1 MGFPIG
7 MGPPGG
13 FGGNVGQN
21 TGLPFAGIPPE
32 YEKHIEALVAD
43 EEEIPIPD
51 VDFDQVDPNE
61 KPFTL
66 RRFLSPHRFRFALAM
81 VLIGL
86 DTALLQIGPWLLQV
100 GIDRG
105 IYAGSL
111 NTLQLVVGIY
121 FAAIAAH
128 FAVAKL
134 RIRYT
139 GRLGQDLMKG
149 LRVKLFTHL
158 QRLSLDFYTR
168 EKAGRI
174 MSRMT
179 SDLPA
184 MEQLIQEGIV
194 SLFAQAMTLIVV
206 SGFLFSMDYEL
217 TLVVLIGVV
226 PGMVALTVWFHRSSS
241 ERYEAARERIADVL
255 ADLQESLSGVR
266 VVALNDR
273 QDFNVRRHRAV
284 IHDYKETNLSAARV
298 AAIYG
303 PASNFVGSLGQ
314 IAVLVIGGQMVLS
327 GELSVGKISAFV
339 LYISAFFAPIQ
350 QLVQLHNTYQQ
361 GQAATKKI
369 RDVFSLTP
377 SVPESPTAKSLDD
390 IRGEIRFENVT
401 FGYEDHKP
409 ILRGLDF
416 EIEPGETFALVGE
429 TGAGKST
436 IAKLITRFYDP
447 QEGRVLVDGNDLTGL
462 RFDTLRRQ
470 LGVVPQEPFLF
481 AGTIRDNIAFARP
494 DASDAEVLEACHSVG
509 IDELIERLP
518 EGIDTPCHE
527 RGVTLSS
534 GERQLIAL
542 ARAFLAQPR
551 VLILDE
557 ATSNLDLKT
566 ESLIENALDR
576 LLEGRTAIL
585 IAHRLSTAMRAR
597 RIAVVADGR
606 IAEVGTHADLLRR
619 RGLYASLFETW
630 ERHGGHSREIEEEA
644 EREED

>member
-1 MGFPIG
+1 VGFPIG

-13 FGGNVGQN
+13 FGGFAGQTQN

-32 YEKHIEALVAD
+32 YAEHVDALLAD
-43 EEEIPIPD
+43 EEETPIPD
-51 VDFDQVDPNE
+51 VDFDQVDPDE
-61 KPFTL
+61 RPFTL
-66 RRFLSPHRFRFALAM
+66 RSFLIPYRFRFAVAVL
-81 VLIGL
+81 LIGFE
-86 DTALLQIGPWLLQV
+86 AILLQLGPWLLQI
-100 GIDRG
+100 GIDHGVYR
-105 IYAGSL
+105 S
-111 NTLQLVVGIY
+111 NFTVLQVVVGVY
-121 FAAIAAH
+121 FAAIAGH
-128 FAVAKL
+128 FFVARR
-134 RIRYT
+134 RIQFT
-139 GRLGQDLMKG
+139 GRLGQQLMKG

-174 MSRMT
+174 MARMT

-184 MEQLIQEGIV
+184 MEQLIQEGII
-194 SLFAQAMTLIVV
+194 SLATQAMTLVVV
-206 SGFLFSMDYEL
+206 SGFLFSMDIRL

-226 PGMVALTVWFHRSSS
+226 PAMVALTLWFHRNSSK
-241 ERYEAARERIADVL
+241 RYEAARERIADVL

-266 VVALNDR
+266 IIALNNR
-273 QDFNVRRHRAV
+273 QDFNIRRHRAV
-284 IHDYKETNLSAARV
+284 IEDYKDTNLSAARV
-298 AAIYG
+298 AAVYG
-303 PASNFVGSLGQ
+303 PAANFVGSLGQ
-314 IAVLVIGGQMVLS
+314 IAVLIIGGYMVYS
-327 GELSVGKISAFV
+327 GEISVGKVSAFV

-361 GQAATKKI
+361 GQAAVGKI
-369 RDVFSLTP
+369 RGVFDTKP
-377 SVPESPTAKSLDD
+377 SVPESSGARDLPD

-401 FGYEDHKP
+401 FGYEARNP

-416 EIEPGETFALVGE
+416 TIRPGETFALVGE

-436 IAKLITRFYDP
+436 IAKLVTRFYDP
-447 QEGRVLVDGNDLTGL
+447 QEGRVLVDGHDLVDL
-462 RFDTLRRQ
+462 RFDSLRRQ

-481 AGTIRDNIAFARP
+481 AGTIRENIAFARP
-494 DASDAEVLEACHSVG
+494 DASDEQVVEACRKVG
-509 IDELIERLP
+509 IEGLLDRLP
-518 EGIDTPCHE
+518 QGIDTPCHE

-566 ESLIENALDR
+566 ESLIERALDT

-597 RIAVVADGR
+597 RIAVVAEGR
-606 IAEVGTHADLLRR
+606 IVEIGSHTELLE
-619 RGLYASLFETW
+619 RGGPYALLFETW
-630 ERHGGHSREIEEEA
+630 QRHGGHSRESPA
-644 EREED
+644 DQA